1 MTNWKKVVLA
11 IICALVVGSG
21 YWYYL
26 VSSFE
31 SDLGSS
37 NTFVVE
43 DDNSPLSNATNDS
56 LLTIGFDDG
65 SDNLEWA
72 FTTITLDDGSNEY
85 DCTLGGLSSTV
96 QQEGN
101 IQSNLNADGQTFTI
115 LVDAT
120 SETSFTKLFLP
131 DMSETES
138 ENFTLRF
145 SKTDIYLGENV
156 SWTSVDGVE
165 FNQLTEI
172 PAGNFSDDTSERLD
186 WYDYDLSTH
195 RVEPKDR
202 IYVLNLDQTSYKIQF
217 LNYYNQADESRH
229 VTIIASWLDGEPI
242 PAISNPNLV
251 QTSPCIVIDDDN
263 VWSSDEVIQIKENG
277 IDVCESNCRL
287 NITVTFENVGL
298 KGTAS
303 IDLE

>member
-1 MTNWKKVVLA
+1 MSNWKKIVGAVVCLL
-11 IICALVVGSG
+11 IIGSG
-21 YWYYL
+21 YWFYL

-43 DDNSPLSNATNDS
+43 DDNSPLSNGTNDS
-56 LLTIGFDDG
+56 LLTIGFDSG
-65 SDNLEWA
+65 SDDLEWA

-85 DCTLGGLSSTV
+85 DCTLGGISSTL
-96 QQEGN
+96 QKEGN

-131 DMSETES
+131 EMSETES
-138 ENFTLRF
+138 TNFTLRF

-156 SWTSVDGVE
+156 SWTSVDNVE

-172 PAGNFSDDTSERLD
+172 PTDNFSDDTSERLD

-202 IYVLNLDQTSYKIQF
+202 IYILNLYQTTYKIQF
-217 LNYYNQADESRH
+217 LSYYNQADESRH
-229 VTIIASWLDGEPI
+229 VTMIVSWLDGDPI
-242 PAISNPNLV
+242 PAFSNPDLV
-251 QTSPCIVIDDDN
+251 QSSPCIIIDEDLI
-263 VWSSDEVIQIKENG
+263 WSSDEIILINENG
-277 IDVCESNCRL
+277 IDICKSNCLL

>member
-138 ENFTLRF
+138 TNFTLRF

-165 FNQLTEI
+165 FNQ
-172 PAGNFSDDTSERLD
+172 R
-186 WYDYDLSTH
+186 
-195 RVEPKDR
+195 
-202 IYVLNLDQTSYKIQF
+202 
-217 LNYYNQADESRH
+217 
-229 VTIIASWLDGEPI
+229 DGERRGV
-242 PAISNPNLV
+242 L
-251 QTSPCIVIDDDN
+251 DD
-263 VWSSDEVIQIKENG
+263 
-277 IDVCESNCRL
+277 
-287 NITVTFENVGL
+287 
-298 KGTAS
+298 
-303 IDLE
+303 